1 MPNSTSTKSDEAE
14 LPVRDWMA
22 EISPAALVLEP
33 DTYDAALLG
42 VVERINMEPVACY
55 DYEKLV
61 QAVQAEGAASRQDA
75 QDHIDHN
82 IAGSSMGEFTPVIL
96 HRPM

>member
-14 LPVRDWMA
+14 LSVRDWLA

-33 DTYDAALLG
+33 DAYDAALLG

-61 QAVQAEGAASRQDA
+61 QAVMTQGVEDRHEA
-75 QDHIDHN
+75 QEHIDVN
-82 IAGSSMGEFTPVIL
+82 IAGGFLGEFTPCIL
-96 HRPM
+96 HRPL